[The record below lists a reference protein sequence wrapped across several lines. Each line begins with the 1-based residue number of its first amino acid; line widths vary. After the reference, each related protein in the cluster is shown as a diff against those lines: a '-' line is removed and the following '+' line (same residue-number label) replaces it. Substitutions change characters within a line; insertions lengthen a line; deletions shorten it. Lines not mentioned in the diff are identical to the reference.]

1 MFEGFQFQIPTPAY
15 LGEDF
20 FQKIGAKT
28 EICVS
33 RVLIVD
39 GAMPIKKGGVEKN

>member
-15 LGEDF
+15 FGEDF
-20 FQKIGAKT
+20 IQKIGAKT